1 MGAGFGPALS
11 AHERHV
17 KILFL
22 CIPGCTGGQNVTR
35 KLGYQGAYLGMS
47 ESGHRSCKCGAVY
60 RRTESMAPARQ
71 IDSYECAVCGSTLE
85 SWNTAWVP
93 AFRLITGPVIS
104 EQSHLPDS

>member
-1 MGAGFGPALS
+1 
-11 AHERHV
+11 
-17 KILFL
+17 
-22 CIPGCTGGQNVTR
+22 
-35 KLGYQGAYLGMS
+35 MS
-47 ESGHRSCKCGAVY
+47 ESGHRSCKRGAVY

-104 EQSHLPDS
+104 EPT